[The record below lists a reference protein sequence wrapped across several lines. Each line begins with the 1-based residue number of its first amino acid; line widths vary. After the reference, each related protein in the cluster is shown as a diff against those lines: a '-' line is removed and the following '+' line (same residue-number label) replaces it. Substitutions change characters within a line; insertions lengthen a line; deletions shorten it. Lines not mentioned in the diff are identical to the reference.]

1 MRLPWSTPRTPARA
15 LPSTSIEG
23 ASTRLQSDSASV
35 DSLDSL
41 DPFDSLD
48 AQLLDECEA
57 MARFALRHGVAVAP
71 EAIAELA
78 RLSAHSR
85 ATRSI
90 GLDDEPEA
98 RRTLAAIHSKLA
110 TAIAPA
116 TPHAVVLLDAHYR
129 HPHPLS
135 WLGPVPLIRLLSV
148 AAIAFLVAVIATGLS
163 PEVSAKNI
171 EQGFLD
177 SSGASLLWNTLFL
190 IFCAGLGA
198 SFAALFQAHRYIAD
212 ATYDP
217 RYDAS
222 YGARLILGVIAGL
235 ILVEMLPRD
244 LFANGGMRS
253 FGKPALAMLGG
264 FSATA
269 VHRLLQRLVDTLD
282 ALVKGDPAS
291 GIQAM
296 RDAER
301 AHTAHAR
308 TQMQSEIAASLVE
321 LQQALDESTSTEE
334 VKRQLAAL
342 TRTMLGSDAIRTAAR
357 GAPRSMA
364 APPSEASAP

>member
-1 MRLPWSTPRTPARA
+1 MRRPWSLFRLRARA
-15 LPSTSIEG
+15 LPSASVEG
-23 ASTRLQSDSASV
+23 ASPHAPSDAAP
-35 DSLDSL
+35 LDSPDVL

-48 AQLLDECEA
+48 SQLLDECEA
-57 MARFALRHGVAVAP
+57 MARFALRHGVLVAP

-78 RLSAHSR
+78 RLSARSR
-85 ATRSI
+85 ARRSED
-90 GLDDEPEA
+90 LDDEPDA
-98 RRTLAAIHSKLA
+98 RRTLAAIHGKLS

-129 HPHPLS
+129 RPHPLS
-135 WLGPVPLIRLLSV
+135 WLGPVPLIRLLSL
-148 AAIAFLVAVIATGLS
+148 AAIGFLVAVMATGLS

-177 SSGASLLWNTLFL
+177 ASGASLLWNTLFL

-291 GIQAM
+291 GAQAK

-301 AHTAHAR
+301 AQTAHTR

-321 LQQALDESTSTEE
+321 LQQTLDESSSTED
-334 VKRQLAAL
+334 VRRRLAAL
-342 TRTMLGSDAIRTAAR
+342 TRTMLGSDAIRTSAGGPSRSAAV
-357 GAPRSMA
+357 
-364 APPSEASAP
+364 PSSDQPTP